1 MITNDEIKLEDKPS
15 NDKNNESPSWEEIE
29 LLLNFAEEL
38 KTEIDASYDKI
49 FVLNCFQI
57 VIILLFLF
65 VIKPLF
71 LANDSYLFSD
81 LSWESIGLLVLLA
94 IFGVFSEIYLRGKR
108 RRIKSDSMALESII
122 NLIRENS
129 RFITSNLSSLQKIQL
144 KIYTARF
151 DIKISPLIP
160 VHWIASLIKFFITA
174 SSH

>member
-1 MITNDEIKLEDKPS
+1 MITNDKIKLEDKPS

-38 KTEIDASYDKI
+38 KTEIDASYDRI
-49 FVLNCFQI
+49 FVLNCVQV
-57 VIILLFLF
+57 VIIFLF
-65 VIKPLF
+65 AVTIIF
-71 LANDSYLFSD
+71 LTNDSDSFSD
-81 LSWESIGLLVLLA
+81 LSGESIVRLVLLA
-94 IFGVFSEIYLRGKR
+94 ILGVFSEIYLRGKR

-122 NLIRENS
+122 NLIRES
-129 RFITSNLSSLQKIQL
+129 SHFITSNLSSLQKIQL

-160 VHWIASLIKFFITA
+160 VHWMASLIKFVVTA